1 MNIINSAII
10 VESSNVLTKKSLPN
24 YFLENNNL
32 PENHEEEEVL
42 HSLKEMERMQIKK
55 VLEYTHHNNT
65 RTAEI
70 LGISRV
76 SLISKI
82 KKYNLNNN

>member
-1 MNIINSAII
+1 VHI
-10 VESSNVLTKKSLPN
+10 
-24 YFLENNNL
+24 
-32 PENHEEEEVL
+32 
-42 HSLKEMERMQIKK
+42 QK
-55 VLEYTHHNNT
+55 VLQYTHHNNT

-82 KKYNLNNN
+82 KKYKLTDY